1 MKPDVKKLLTQL
13 VLHSALIIP
22 LYFVLAAKLHFP
34 YLHVIYLLAGAALGI
49 IYVIY
54 NRGFVAKNAKPEEL
68 PDRMSAEEKR
78 AFREDGIRRAR
89 NSRWMLTLI
98 IPIILTFLFDAAIL
112 YLFPSLEVILT

>member
-1 MKPDVKKLLTQL
+1 MKPDVKKLLAQL

-34 YLHVIYLLAGAALGI
+34 YLHVIYLLAGVALGI
-49 IYVIY
+49 AYVIY

-68 PDRMSAEEKR
+68 PDSMTAEEKC
-78 AFREDGIRRAR
+78 AFLEDGIRRER